1 MSHVKCHMSI
11 MYAILI
17 SIALAIYSLILID
30 FTLLFQEIS
39 VNADIVTSTQ
49 ALYTAEGALEST
61 FSVIGTADLANRNI
75 EFIDEKEVNA
85 NNQTDEYLLYNEGAN
100 SFYIDRK
107 MSLDESDM
115 NVADGFNPN
124 NRVVTSGAYLADG
137 QTMDQKSYYGLEPQK
152 SRSFVL
158 REIDMEDLFSE
169 IGFEYNQGSESSD
182 LLFEVFIFPREGAD
196 ITFDDFDTLKDSP
209 ETSDMKR
216 VVINTRDIY
225 ATGLGSD
232 LNVHSNTINGNYKN
246 EITISGFRPSDFNYI
261 LHFQT
266 LDNEPI
272 HFKLYARN
280 GGQYVMLPNMMQTID
295 IIGATSTGLYQRV
308 KVQRQSEEGLMPG
321 LNFAHFSD
329 GDINK

>member
-1 MSHVKCHMSI
+1 
-11 MYAILI
+11 MYAILV

-61 FSVIGTADLANRNI
+61 FSVVGTPDLANRNI
-75 EFIDEKEVNA
+75 QFADEKQINA
-85 NNQTDEYLLYNEGAN
+85 NNQTQEDEEYLLYNEGAN

-107 MSLDESDM
+107 MTLDESDL
-115 NVADGFNPN
+115 NVSDGFNPN
-124 NRVVTSGAYLADG
+124 NRAVTSGAYLSDG

-158 REIDMEDLFSE
+158 REIDQEDYFNE
-169 IGFEYNQGSESSD
+169 IGFEYNQDADDSD
-182 LLFEVFIFPREGAD
+182 ILFEVFIFPKEGAD
-196 ITFDDFDTLKDSP
+196 IAFNDFETLRTDPDS
-209 ETSDMKR
+209 SDIKR
-216 VVINTRDIY
+216 IVFNTRDEF
-225 ATGLGSD
+225 ATGLGEELSMHSD
-232 LNVHSNTINGNYKN
+232 TSSNYKN
-246 EITISGFRPSDFNYI
+246 ALTISGFDPHNNNYI

-272 HFKLYARN
+272 HFKLYARR
-280 GGQYVMLPNMMQTID
+280 GTEYVMLPNMMQTID
-295 IIGATSTGLYQRV
+295 IIGATSAGLYQRV
-308 KVQRQSEEGLMPG
+308 KFQRQSEEGLMPG

-329 GDINK
+329 GSINK

>member
-1 MSHVKCHMSI
+1 
-11 MYAILI
+11 MYVILV

-39 VNADIVTSTQ
+39 VNADIITSTQ

-61 FSVIGTADLANRNI
+61 FSVIGTSDLANRNI
-75 EFIDEKEVNA
+75 QLINEKEINV
-85 NNQTDEYLLYNEGAN
+85 NNQTEEYLLYNEGAN

-124 NRVVTSGAYLADG
+124 NRAVTSGAYLSDG
-137 QTMDQKSYYGLEPQK
+137 QTMDQKSYYGLESQK

-158 REIDMEDLFSE
+158 REIDMEDIFSE
-169 IGFEYNQGSESSD
+169 IGFEYNQSGENSD

-196 ITFDDFDTLKDSP
+196 ITFADFETLKNTPEDSQI
-209 ETSDMKR
+209 KR
-216 VVINTRDIY
+216 VVINTRDVY
-225 ATGLGSD
+225 STGLGSD
-232 LNVHSNTINGNYKN
+232 LTVHSNTISGNYKN
-246 EITISGFRPSDFNYI
+246 EITVSGFRPLDFNYI
-261 LHFQT
+261 LRFQT

-272 HFKLYARN
+272 HFKLYAKSN
-280 GGQYVMLPNMMQTID
+280 GQYVMLPNMMQTID

-308 KVQRQSEEGLMPG
+308 KLQRQAEEGLMPG
-321 LNFAHFSD
+321 INFVHFSD
-329 GDINK
+329 GNIHK